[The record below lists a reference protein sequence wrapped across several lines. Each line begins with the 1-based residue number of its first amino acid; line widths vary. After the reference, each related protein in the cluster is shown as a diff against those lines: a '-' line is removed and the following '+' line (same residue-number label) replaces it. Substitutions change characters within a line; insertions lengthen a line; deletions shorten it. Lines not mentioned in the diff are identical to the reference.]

1 MFENLAV
8 RVKVLLL
15 TCVMLFIA
23 VVIAGIGIYY
33 NSQSESVVEEMYNSN
48 LMTTQYLNDA
58 NNHLRAIDVDAAYL
72 LLRNY
77 VPSDRAL
84 LLDDMLGRLGSIQG
98 DIARIREID
107 KSERA
112 QEAIGQIEQSLN
124 DAEAKVGNIKS
135 YGTEQSDRVKMFKDL
150 QSIRN
155 VENALSVLTPDNV
168 FQGKQLYGEAMVA
181 YSRSIKFFIAIIVI
195 GLVVGTIFALM
206 IARDIARP
214 LESSIMELNAVA
226 EGNLTQDIPEE
237 LARRRDEVGQ
247 VVQAVSKMQQALR
260 SIMKNV
266 HDESQANAAMVDEI
280 RNLLEKLNESTQ
292 DMSATTEQMAAG
304 MEETAASTVNLQTI
318 SDKLKDSIE
327 KTAKEARQSQ
337 SYTEEID
344 ERAAKL
350 KESTA
355 HSIDAS
361 NRIYEDTKVALEKA
375 IESAKVVSNID
386 QLTGD
391 IAEIAEQTNLLALNA
406 AIESARAG
414 EAGRGFSVVADE
426 VRKLAEQSTHT
437 AEKIKGL
444 TGQVTAAVENLSQ
457 GAFDILKFIDGTVNA
472 DYDAMGRT
480 AEQYKQD
487 ADYLHDFAQ
496 ASTRSAQELT
506 DGVETMVQAMDEIA
520 KATHE
525 GAVGNTRIAEKV
537 TDMAEHANNI
547 MDKINASQKSSQKLL
562 EQIAKFKV

>member
-8 RVKVLLL
+8 RIKVLLL
-15 TCVMLFIA
+15 TCVMLVIA

-33 NSQSESVVEEMYNSN
+33 NSQSESKVEEMYNSN

-77 VPSDRAL
+77 VPSDRQL
-84 LLDDMLGRLGSIQG
+84 LLDDMTGRLGSIQG
-98 DIARIREID
+98 DIAKIKEID

-112 QEAIGQIEQSLN
+112 QEAIGQIEQSLS
-124 DAEAKVGNIKS
+124 DATAKVGGIKS

-155 VENALSVLTPDNV
+155 VENALAVLTPDNV

-195 GLVVGTIFALM
+195 GLIVGTVFALM
-206 IARDIARP
+206 IARDIAQP
-214 LESSIMELNAVA
+214 LEGSIMKLNAVA
-226 EGNLTQDIPEE
+226 EGDLTQDIPEE

-247 VVQAVSKMQQALR
+247 VVQAVSKMQQSLR

-280 RNLLEKLNESTQ
+280 RALLEKLNESTQ

-304 MEETAASTVNLQTI
+304 MEETAASTVNLQNI
-318 SDKLKDSIE
+318 SDKLKESIE
-327 KTAKEARQSQ
+327 KTSKEAKQSQ

-344 ERAAKL
+344 DRAAKL

-355 HSIDAS
+355 RSIEAS
-361 NRIYEDTKVALEKA
+361 NRIYEDTKVSLEKA
-375 IESAKVVSNID
+375 IESAKVVSNIE

-426 VRKLAEQSTHT
+426 VRKLAEQSTQT
-437 AEKIKGL
+437 ADKIKGL
-444 TGQVTAAVENLSQ
+444 TGQVTAAVDNLSQ

-487 ADYLHDFAQ
+487 ADYLHGFSQ
-496 ASTRSAQELT
+496 ASSRSAHELT
-506 DGVETMVQAMDEIA
+506 QGVETMVQAMDEIA

-562 EQIAKFKV
+562 EQIARFKV